1 MSLRV
6 KIWIVSAQILLG
18 LLGMML
24 IGLFTVRYSS
34 NQDNA
39 ARVEQLLNSTYAT
52 VIQMEQMAARGE
64 MNDETAKKI
73 ATQILRNNTYHKS
86 EYVYVADEQMNFV
99 AAPLDPQLHGTS
111 FHEFKD
117 GNGRSVGEILL
128 KAVGKAQGQTAK
140 YNWTQK
146 QADGSIEEKLSI
158 AKLSP
163 RWKWVVGTGIGF
175 NEVNA
180 RFWETAK
187 WQLGVCI
194 LVMLV
199 IVVPVVM
206 FARKLDT
213 GLGAELKEVLTLV
226 RAVASGDL
234 TERNAHA
241 APEDSIYG
249 SVVRMRHA
257 LRDMLGSISSMVS
270 RLHEISDD
278 IVHKA
283 ETSTAMAEDQSANT
297 IKIASSAEEFNM
309 QTKDAMEQAKVAT
322 NQTDHASKTA
332 NQGQKLISSAVKS
345 FVEIDN
351 SVIQTQSSIDD
362 LAQRI
367 NSISAVISVISEVAN
382 QTNLLALNAAIEAA
396 RAGEQGRGFA
406 VVADE
411 VRSLAGRTQHS
422 TAEIRGTIEQ
432 LQRAV
437 GTTVTMIEHSVS
449 RAGESVERANQ
460 AGEALGRIKGAV
472 NSIRDMNTQ
481 IAAAS
486 EEQSSVSDEIT
497 RNIVSVHEISQ
508 ATTLVARDTAH
519 IASHVATLVDKLGD
533 LAGQFQDGSNVR
545 MVLSRARAAHMG
557 WKTRVRAYLDG
568 QEGLSRSEAVS
579 DKECRLGHWY
589 FSEGQACCGD
599 QPAFRAIAAPHARL
613 HQVIQQIIEL
623 KNQHKHEEAE
633 ALYREIEQNS
643 EQVVGCIDQLLREM
657 TKPER

>member
-52 VIQMEQMAARGE
+52 VIQMEQLAARGE
-64 MNDETAKKI
+64 MTDEAAKTI

-86 EYVYVADEQMNFV
+86 EYVYVADEKMNFV

-117 GNGRSVGEILL
+117 GEGKSVGEILL

-187 WQLGVCI
+187 WQLGICI

-199 IVVPVVM
+199 IVVPVVL

-226 RAVASGDL
+226 RAVANGDL
-234 TERNAHA
+234 TERNGHQ

-249 SVVRMRHA
+249 SVVRMRHN
-257 LRDMLGSISSMVS
+257 LRDMLSSISTMVS
-270 RLHEISDD
+270 RLHDISDD

-309 QTKDAMEQAKVAT
+309 QTKDAMQQAKAAT

-351 SVIQTQSSIDD
+351 SVLQTQGSIDD

-411 VRSLAGRTQHS
+411 VRQLAQRTTQATTEISDTITAVQNSSRVAKQNMDDMVTQLKDGITQTRQGGEIVESVRLETDEVAKMVAHIGNSL
-422 TAEIRGTIEQ
+422 
-432 LQRAV
+432 
-437 GTTVTMIEHSVS
+437 IEHVQASSLILEYVS
-449 RAGESVERANQ
+449 HV
-460 AGEALGRIKGAV
+460 
-472 NSIRDMNTQ
+472 
-481 IAAAS
+481 
-486 EEQSSVSDEIT
+486 EQSSLGTKDAA
-497 RNIVSVHEISQ
+497 RG
-508 ATTLVARDTAH
+508 TLVASQQIRD
-519 IASHVATLVDKLGD
+519 ASDE
-533 LAGQFQDGSNVR
+533 
-545 MVLSRARAAHMG
+545 LSR
-557 WKTRVRAYLDG
+557 KL
-568 QEGLSRSEAVS
+568 EGFHL
-579 DKECRLGHWY
+579 
-589 FSEGQACCGD
+589 
-599 QPAFRAIAAPHARL
+599 
-613 HQVIQQIIEL
+613 
-623 KNQHKHEEAE
+623 
-633 ALYREIEQNS
+633 
-643 EQVVGCIDQLLREM
+643 
-657 TKPER
+657 

>member
-6 KIWIVSAQILLG
+6 KIWIVSAQILIG
-18 LLGMML
+18 LLGIML
-24 IGLFTVRYSS
+24 IGLYTVWYSS

-64 MNDETAKKI
+64 MDDEAAKKI
-73 ATQILRNNTYHKS
+73 ATRLLRNNIYHKS
-86 EYVYVADEQMNFV
+86 EYVYVADEKLNFV
-99 AAPLDPQLHGTS
+99 AAPLDPQIHGTS

-117 GNGRSVGEILL
+117 GNGKSVGEILQ
-128 KAVGKAQGQTAK
+128 KAVEKAQGETAR

-146 QADGSIEEKLSI
+146 QTDGSIEEKLSI

-187 WQLGVCI
+187 WQLTVCM
-194 LVMLV
+194 LVMLA
-199 IVVPVVM
+199 IVVPVVI
-206 FARKLDT
+206 FARKLDS

-234 TERNAHA
+234 TERNARQ

-249 SVVRMRHA
+249 SVLRMRHA
-257 LRDMLGSISSMVS
+257 LREVISGISQMVS
-270 RLHEISDD
+270 RLHAISDD

-283 ETSTAMAEDQSANT
+283 ETSTAMAEDQSVNT

-309 QTKDAMEQAKVAT
+309 QTKDAMQQAKVAT

-332 NQGQKLISSAVKS
+332 TQGQKMISNAVKS

-351 SVIQTQSSIDD
+351 SVVQTQGSIDD
-362 LAQRI
+362 LASRI

-411 VRSLAGRTQHS
+411 VRQLAQRTTKATTEIGETITAVQNSSRVAKQNMDDMVVQLKAGISQTRQGGDIVESVRSETDEVAKMVAHIGNSL
-422 TAEIRGTIEQ
+422 
-432 LQRAV
+432 
-437 GTTVTMIEHSVS
+437 IEHVQASSLILEYVS
-449 RAGESVERANQ
+449 HV
-460 AGEALGRIKGAV
+460 
-472 NSIRDMNTQ
+472 
-481 IAAAS
+481 
-486 EEQSSVSDEIT
+486 EQSSLGTKDAARGTLMASQQIRDASDE
-497 RNIVSVHEISQ
+497 
-508 ATTLVARDTAH
+508 
-519 IASHVATLVDKLGD
+519 
-533 LAGQFQDGSNVR
+533 
-545 MVLSRARAAHMG
+545 LSRQ
-557 WKTRVRAYLDG
+557 L
-568 QEGLSRSEAVS
+568 EGF
-579 DKECRLGHWY
+579 RL
-589 FSEGQACCGD
+589 
-599 QPAFRAIAAPHARL
+599 
-613 HQVIQQIIEL
+613 
-623 KNQHKHEEAE
+623 
-633 ALYREIEQNS
+633 
-643 EQVVGCIDQLLREM
+643 
-657 TKPER
+657 

>member
-6 KIWIVSAQILLG
+6 KIWIVSAQILIG
-18 LLGMML
+18 LLGIML

-39 ARVEQLLNSTYAT
+39 ARVEQLLNSTFAT

-64 MNDETAKKI
+64 LSDEQAKLI
-73 ATQILRNNTYHKS
+73 ATNLLRNNIYHKS
-86 EYVYVADEQMNFV
+86 EYVYVADDKLNFV

-128 KAVGKAQGQTAK
+128 KSVEKARGQTAR
-140 YNWTQK
+140 YNWTQR

-163 RWKWVVGTGIGF
+163 RWHWAVGTGIGF
-175 NEVNA
+175 NEANA

-187 WQLGVCI
+187 WQLLVCL
-194 LVMLV
+194 LVTLI
-199 IVVPVVM
+199 IVLPVVL
-206 FARKLDT
+206 FARKLDN

-226 RAVASGDL
+226 RAVSSGDL
-234 TERNAHA
+234 TERNVHP

-249 SVVRMRHA
+249 SVVKMRHA
-257 LRDMLGSISSMVS
+257 LRDMIGSISQMVA

-309 QTKDAMEQAKVAT
+309 QTKDAMQQAKVAT

-332 NQGQKLISSAVKS
+332 NQGQKFISSAVKS

-351 SVIQTQSSIDD
+351 SVTQTQASIDD
-362 LAQRI
+362 LASRI
-367 NSISAVISVISEVAN
+367 SSISAVISVISEVAN

-411 VRSLAGRTQHS
+411 VRQLAQRTTQATSEIGDTITAVQNSSRIAKQNMDDMVVQLKDGINQTRQGGEIVESVRQETDEVAKIVAHIGNSL
-422 TAEIRGTIEQ
+422 
-432 LQRAV
+432 
-437 GTTVTMIEHSVS
+437 IEHVQASSLILEYVS
-449 RAGESVERANQ
+449 QV
-460 AGEALGRIKGAV
+460 
-472 NSIRDMNTQ
+472 
-481 IAAAS
+481 
-486 EEQSSVSDEIT
+486 EQSSLGTKDAARGTLMASQQIRDASDE
-497 RNIVSVHEISQ
+497 
-508 ATTLVARDTAH
+508 L
-519 IASHVATLVDKLGD
+519 SHQLKG
-533 LAGQFQDGSNVR
+533 F
-545 MVLSRARAAHMG
+545 
-557 WKTRVRAYLDG
+557 
-568 QEGLSRSEAVS
+568 
-579 DKECRLGHWY
+579 RL
-589 FSEGQACCGD
+589 
-599 QPAFRAIAAPHARL
+599 
-613 HQVIQQIIEL
+613 
-623 KNQHKHEEAE
+623 
-633 ALYREIEQNS
+633 
-643 EQVVGCIDQLLREM
+643 
-657 TKPER
+657 

>member
-18 LLGMML
+18 LLGIML

-64 MNDETAKKI
+64 LDDETAKKI
-73 ATQILRNNTYHKS
+73 ATTLLRNNIYHKS
-86 EYVYVADEQMNFV
+86 EYVYVADEKLNFV
-99 AAPLDPQLHGTS
+99 AAPLDPQIHSTS

-117 GNGRSVGEILL
+117 GNGRSVGEILQ
-128 KAVGKAQGQTAK
+128 KAVDKAHGQTAR

-146 QADGSIEEKLSI
+146 QADGSIEDKLSI

-187 WQLGVCI
+187 WQLTVCL

-199 IVVPVVM
+199 IVVPVVL
-206 FARKLDT
+206 FARKLDR

-226 RAVASGDL
+226 RAVAGGDL
-234 TERNAHA
+234 TERNVRQ

-257 LRDMLGSISSMVS
+257 LRDVISGIAQMVA
-270 RLHEISDD
+270 RLHSISDD

-283 ETSTAMAEDQSANT
+283 ETSTAMAEDQSINT

-309 QTKDAMEQAKVAT
+309 QTKDAMQQAKVAT

-332 NQGQKLISSAVKS
+332 TQGQKLISSAVKS

-351 SVIQTQSSIDD
+351 SVTQTQSSIDD
-362 LAQRI
+362 LAGRI

-411 VRSLAGRTQHS
+411 VRQLAQRTTKATTEISETITAVQNSSRIAKQNMDDMVIQLKEGIGQTRQGGDIVESVRKETDEVAKMVAHIGNSL
-422 TAEIRGTIEQ
+422 
-432 LQRAV
+432 
-437 GTTVTMIEHSVS
+437 IEHVQASSLILEYVS
-449 RAGESVERANQ
+449 QV
-460 AGEALGRIKGAV
+460 
-472 NSIRDMNTQ
+472 
-481 IAAAS
+481 
-486 EEQSSVSDEIT
+486 EQSSLGTKDAARGTLMASQQIRDASDE
-497 RNIVSVHEISQ
+497 
-508 ATTLVARDTAH
+508 L
-519 IASHVATLVDKLGD
+519 SHQL
-533 LAGQFQDGSNVR
+533 
-545 MVLSRARAAHMG
+545 
-557 WKTRVRAYLDG
+557 
-568 QEGLSRSEAVS
+568 EGF
-579 DKECRLGHWY
+579 RL
-589 FSEGQACCGD
+589 
-599 QPAFRAIAAPHARL
+599 
-613 HQVIQQIIEL
+613 
-623 KNQHKHEEAE
+623 
-633 ALYREIEQNS
+633 
-643 EQVVGCIDQLLREM
+643 
-657 TKPER
+657 

>member
-6 KIWIVSAQILLG
+6 KIWIVSAQILIG
-18 LLGMML
+18 LLGIML
-24 IGLFTVRYSS
+24 IGLYTVRYTS

-64 MNDETAKKI
+64 LDDETAKKI
-73 ATQILRNNTYHKS
+73 ATTLLRNNIYHKS
-86 EYVYVADEQMNFV
+86 EYVYVADEKLNFV
-99 AAPLDPQLHGTS
+99 AAPLDPQIHDTS

-117 GNGRSVGEILL
+117 GNGRSVGEILQ
-128 KAVGKAQGQTAK
+128 KAVEKANGQLAR

-175 NEVNA
+175 NEVNS

-187 WQLGVCI
+187 WQLTVCL
-194 LVMLV
+194 LVMLF
-199 IVVPVVM
+199 IVVPVVL
-206 FARKLDT
+206 FARKLDR

-226 RAVASGDL
+226 RAVAGGDL
-234 TERNAHA
+234 TERDVHQ

-257 LRDMLGSISSMVS
+257 LREVIGGISQMVA
-270 RLHEISDD
+270 RLHSISDD

-283 ETSTAMAEDQSANT
+283 ETSTAMAEDQSINT

-309 QTKDAMEQAKVAT
+309 QTKDAMQQAKVAT

-351 SVIQTQSSIDD
+351 SVIQTQGSIDD
-362 LAQRI
+362 LANRI

-411 VRSLAGRTQHS
+411 VRQLAQRTTQATSEISETITAVQNSSRVAKQNMDDMVVQLKEGIGQTRQGGEIVESVRRETDEVAKMVAHIGSSL
-422 TAEIRGTIEQ
+422 
-432 LQRAV
+432 
-437 GTTVTMIEHSVS
+437 IEHVQASSLILEYVS
-449 RAGESVERANQ
+449 QV
-460 AGEALGRIKGAV
+460 
-472 NSIRDMNTQ
+472 
-481 IAAAS
+481 
-486 EEQSSVSDEIT
+486 EQSSLGTKDAARGTLMASQQIRDASDE
-497 RNIVSVHEISQ
+497 
-508 ATTLVARDTAH
+508 
-519 IASHVATLVDKLGD
+519 
-533 LAGQFQDGSNVR
+533 
-545 MVLSRARAAHMG
+545 LSRQ
-557 WKTRVRAYLDG
+557 L
-568 QEGLSRSEAVS
+568 EGF
-579 DKECRLGHWY
+579 RL
-589 FSEGQACCGD
+589 
-599 QPAFRAIAAPHARL
+599 
-613 HQVIQQIIEL
+613 
-623 KNQHKHEEAE
+623 
-633 ALYREIEQNS
+633 
-643 EQVVGCIDQLLREM
+643 
-657 TKPER
+657 

>member
-34 NQDNA
+34 NQDNS

-64 MNDETAKKI
+64 MTDEAAQKI
-73 ATQILRNNTYHKS
+73 ATQILRNNIYHKS
-86 EYVYVADEQMNFV
+86 EYVYVADEKMNFV

-128 KAVGKAQGQTAK
+128 KAVGKAQGQTAR

-199 IVVPVVM
+199 IVVPVVL
-206 FARKLDT
+206 FARKLDN

-226 RAVASGDL
+226 RAVADGDL
-234 TERNAHA
+234 TERNSHR

-249 SVVRMRHA
+249 SVVRMRQN
-257 LRDMLGSISSMVS
+257 LRDMLSSISSMVA

-283 ETSTAMAEDQSANT
+283 ETSTAMAEDQSSNT

-309 QTKDAMEQAKVAT
+309 QTKDAMQQAKVAT

-332 NQGQKLISSAVKS
+332 NQGQKLISNAVKS

-351 SVIQTQSSIDD
+351 SVIQTQGSIDD
-362 LAQRI
+362 LASRI

-411 VRSLAGRTQHS
+411 VRQLAQRTTQATTEISDTITAVQHS
-422 TAEIRGTIEQ
+422 SRVAKQNMDDMVTQLKDGISQTRQGGEIVESVRKETDEVAKMVAHIGNS
-432 LQRAV
+432 L
-437 GTTVTMIEHSVS
+437 IEHVQASSLILEYVS
-449 RAGESVERANQ
+449 HV
-460 AGEALGRIKGAV
+460 
-472 NSIRDMNTQ
+472 
-481 IAAAS
+481 
-486 EEQSSVSDEIT
+486 EQSSLGTKDAA
-497 RNIVSVHEISQ
+497 RG
-508 ATTLVARDTAH
+508 TLVASQQIRD
-519 IASHVATLVDKLGD
+519 ASDE
-533 LAGQFQDGSNVR
+533 
-545 MVLSRARAAHMG
+545 LSR
-557 WKTRVRAYLDG
+557 KL
-568 QEGLSRSEAVS
+568 EGF
-579 DKECRLGHWY
+579 RL
-589 FSEGQACCGD
+589 
-599 QPAFRAIAAPHARL
+599 
-613 HQVIQQIIEL
+613 
-623 KNQHKHEEAE
+623 
-633 ALYREIEQNS
+633 
-643 EQVVGCIDQLLREM
+643 
-657 TKPER
+657 

>member
-6 KIWIVSAQILLG
+6 KIWIVSAQILIG
-18 LLGMML
+18 LLGIML
-24 IGLFTVRYSS
+24 IGLYTVRYTS

-64 MNDETAKKI
+64 MDDETAKKI
-73 ATQILRNNTYHKS
+73 ATTLLRNNIYHKS
-86 EYVYVADEQMNFV
+86 EYVYVADEKLNFV
-99 AAPLDPQLHGTS
+99 AAPLDPQIHDTS

-117 GNGRSVGEILL
+117 GNGRSVGEILQ
-128 KAVGKAQGQTAK
+128 KAVEKANGQLAR
-140 YNWTQK
+140 YNWTK
-146 QADGSIEEKLSI
+146 KLDDGSIEDKLSI

-187 WQLGVCI
+187 WQLTVCL

-206 FARKLDT
+206 FARKLDR

-226 RAVASGDL
+226 RAVAGGDL
-234 TERNAHA
+234 TERDVRQ

-257 LRDMLGSISSMVS
+257 LREVIGSISQMVA
-270 RLHEISDD
+270 RLHSISDD

-283 ETSTAMAEDQSANT
+283 ETSTAMAEDQSINT

-309 QTKDAMEQAKVAT
+309 QTKDAMQQAKIAT

-332 NQGQKLISSAVKS
+332 TQGQKLISNAVKS

-351 SVIQTQSSIDD
+351 SVTQTQTSIDD
-362 LAQRI
+362 LAGRI
-367 NSISAVISVISEVAN
+367 DSISAVISVISEVAN

-411 VRSLAGRTQHS
+411 VRQLAQRTTKATSEISETITAVQNSSRIAKQNMDDMVTQLKEGIGQTRQGGDIVESVRKETDEVAKMVAHIGNSL
-422 TAEIRGTIEQ
+422 
-432 LQRAV
+432 
-437 GTTVTMIEHSVS
+437 IEHVQASSLILEYVS
-449 RAGESVERANQ
+449 HV
-460 AGEALGRIKGAV
+460 
-472 NSIRDMNTQ
+472 
-481 IAAAS
+481 
-486 EEQSSVSDEIT
+486 EQSSLGTKDAARGTLMASQQIRDASDE
-497 RNIVSVHEISQ
+497 
-508 ATTLVARDTAH
+508 
-519 IASHVATLVDKLGD
+519 
-533 LAGQFQDGSNVR
+533 
-545 MVLSRARAAHMG
+545 LSRR
-557 WKTRVRAYLDG
+557 L
-568 QEGLSRSEAVS
+568 EGF
-579 DKECRLGHWY
+579 RL
-589 FSEGQACCGD
+589 
-599 QPAFRAIAAPHARL
+599 
-613 HQVIQQIIEL
+613 
-623 KNQHKHEEAE
+623 
-633 ALYREIEQNS
+633 
-643 EQVVGCIDQLLREM
+643 
-657 TKPER
+657 